1 MQSLFYKLCSNFSIF
16 TVLNKLLSILLYN
29 KKIYQNGG
37 TIRHY
42 VKQHKNNVKVVHT
55 KGTIM
60 TRNNF
65 TEAGHPKAIQRKDS
79 QKYTTHP
86 QKTTHADAQIQ

>member
-1 MQSLFYKLCSNFSIF
+1 M
-16 TVLNKLLSILLYN
+16 
-29 KKIYQNGG
+29 G

-42 VKQHKNNVKVVHT
+42 VKQHKNNVKEVHT

-65 TEAGHPKAIQRKDS
+65 TEAVTQKQSNEKIPKSTQHTRRRPPTPTRKSSESQEAITLNSQICIGAPPRARCTPLEHP
-79 QKYTTHP
+79 P
-86 QKTTHADAQIQ
+86 